1 MFFATQRVAMVFQAA
16 AAAAAV
22 GTPAAVA
29 AGGPAV
35 KVKEEDTSSQWRHG
49 GVFASLCRLDILSR
63 FVNNKKVDDPFRVV
77 HQKV

>member
-1 MFFATQRVAMVFQAA
+1 MIQTEIDVYKQDISQL
-16 AAAAAV
+16 
-22 GTPAAVA
+22 GY
-29 AGGPAV
+29 
-35 KVKEEDTSSQWRHG
+35 KSQWGHA

>member
-1 MFFATQRVAMVFQAA
+1 MIQTEINVYKQDISQL
-16 AAAAAV
+16 
-22 GTPAAVA
+22 GY
-29 AGGPAV
+29 
-35 KVKEEDTSSQWRHG
+35 KSQWGHA